1 MDGLLQAD
9 CPAGRPPV
17 LPSLALLASAGS
29 LGLESASSKA
39 ISKAGSCVLSID
51 PEGPGRNPAAK
62 PRSPLGRMLADSSS
76 SCGGSSCGEG
86 CSAGKR
92 ESADGECGVCLES
105 QEQVA
110 IRGCSHRWGQPG
122 SNALDAAGDCCTSR
136 SVGQGCW

>member
-17 LPSLALLASAGS
+17 LPCLALLATAGS
-29 LGLESASSKA
+29 TGLESASSEG

-51 PEGPGRNPAAK
+51 PEGPGRHPAATK
-62 PRSPLGRMLADSSS
+62 ARSPLGRMFADSSS
-76 SCGGSSCGEG
+76 SCGDSTCGEG

-110 IRGCSHRWGQPG
+110 IRGCSHR
-122 SNALDAAGDCCTSR
+122 
-136 SVGQGCW
+136 